1 MTTQTESTDLVKT
14 LYDIMEE
21 VNTLPKADGTIQY
34 SDHLRKKRKE
44 WLNELER
51 VRPIAAKAHP
61 EHGRMFAR
69 LHFKVR
75 RLTNS

>member
-21 VNTLPKADGTIQY
+21 VNTLPRPDGTIQY
-34 SDHLRKKRKE
+34 SDHIRKKRKE
-44 WLNELER
+44 WLIELER

-61 EHGRMFAR
+61 EHGRLFAR

-75 RLTNS
+75 RLMNC